1 MLKITGK
8 RIDEIMLQDFFNI
21 SRLTPFIMM
30 SKHSDFKVQNLEG
43 MIKRFVYDV
52 HKLWPFLR
60 TETRTKIKGRIFYM
74 IKENTWQNKHWKIL
88 LK

>member
-21 SRLTPFIMM
+21 SRLTPFIIM
-30 SKHSDFKVQNLEG
+30 SKYSNFKVQNLEG
-43 MIKRFVYDV
+43 MVIRFVKD
-52 HKLWPFLR
+52 LNNMWSFLKK
-60 TETRTKIKGRIFYM
+60 ETKNKIKERIVYM
-74 IKENTWQNKHWKIL
+74 VKEKTWQNKHWKKL